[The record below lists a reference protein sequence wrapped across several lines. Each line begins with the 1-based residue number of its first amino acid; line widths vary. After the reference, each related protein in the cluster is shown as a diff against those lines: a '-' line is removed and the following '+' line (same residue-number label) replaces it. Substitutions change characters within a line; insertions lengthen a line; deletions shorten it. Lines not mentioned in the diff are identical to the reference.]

1 MGKIIVSTHAIEQAR
16 SRVWG
21 WEDLS
26 RAEITANLADVTN
39 CGKRVKQ
46 CSSGRG
52 SRAWKMEYQG
62 IYVIVT
68 TDPVSKDT
76 VIKTCLGDRQ
86 YHHWLQKTKRLELKR
101 RGVFNSR
108 KARKIAY

>member
-21 WEDLS
+21 WEDKS
-26 RAEITANLADVTN
+26 CAEITANLADVVS

-46 CSSGRG
+46 YSSGRG
-52 SRAWKMEYQG
+52 PRAWKMEYQG
-62 IYVIVT
+62 IYIIVT

-76 VIKTCLGDRQ
+76 IVKTCLGDRQ
-86 YHHWLQKTKRLELKR
+86 YHHWLQKTKRLEKR

>member
-1 MGKIIVSTHAIEQAR
+1 MDKIIVSTHAIEQAR

-26 RAEITANLADVTN
+26 CAEITANLAAVAN
-39 CGKRVKQ
+39 RGKKIRR

-52 SRAWKMEYQG
+52 GRSWKMEYQG
-62 IYVIVT
+62 IYIIVT
-68 TDPVSKDT
+68 NDPVSKDT

-86 YHHWLQKTKRLELKR
+86 YHHWLQETKRLELKR
-101 RGVFNSR
+101 RGVFNPR
-108 KARKIAY
+108 KARKTAY